1 MHILIVV
8 ATHAEIAPLVAEMG
22 RARDTSLVQ
31 RYQRGPHEVDV
42 LTTGVG
48 MVATAA
54 RCSRALAM
62 DDYAVAFNFGIC
74 GSFDPAFAPGRVV
87 HVVSEALP
95 ELGAEDGDVFLT
107 AGELDL
113 PGANQFPFDG
123 GRIRNV
129 TRPINPVLEQL
140 PEVDGITVNT
150 VHGNQQSIAAIRA
163 RCAPHVESMEGA
175 AFLYSC
181 LIRHLPCAEVRAV
194 SNVVERRNRSVWK
207 VDQAIAALAETAL
220 AILDHA

>member
-1 MHILIVV
+1 MRPGITIVCV
-8 ATHAEIAPLVAEMG
+8 C
-22 RARDTSLVQ
+22 
-31 RYQRGPHEVDV
+31 
-42 LTTGVG
+42 
-48 MVATAA
+48 
-54 RCSRALAM
+54 CS
-62 DDYAVAFNFGIC
+62 
-74 GSFDPAFAPGRVV
+74 
-87 HVVSEALP
+87 
-95 ELGAEDGDVFLT
+95 
-107 AGELDL
+107 
-113 PGANQFPFDG
+113 

-194 SNVVERRNRSVWK
+194 SNVVEHRNRSVWK